1 MDISSALRQQN
12 RLELSQNF
20 HVLDQK
26 ISDVFETFMIKAL

>member
-1 MDISSALRQQN
+1 MGISSALLQQN

-26 ISDVFETFMIKAL
+26 ISVVFEAFMIKAL